1 MSSINWEA
9 LGAIA
14 NVLAAVSVI
23 ATLIYLSVQIR
34 QNTKAVRSSSIQN
47 LVQSF
52 STTAQAAVENEY
64 VVPLLLK
71 ANAGAES
78 LTEEERGRLHFW
90 FIMTFRR
97 FEGVYFQRDL
107 GIVDAAV
114 IDGFE
119 RSHIAVLASKSA
131 QAWWANSKAIF
142 NSGFVTYVEELLKKD
157 TLKTL
162 HPVFRPRGEPSP

>member
-1 MSSINWEA
+1 MTSTNWEA

-14 NVLAAVSVI
+14 NVLAAVGVI
-23 ATLIYLSVQIR
+23 ATLIYLSIQIR

-47 LVQSF
+47 LVQNF
-52 STTAQAAVENEY
+52 SATAQAAVENQE

-71 ANAGAES
+71 GNAGAEGLS
-78 LTEEERGRLHFW
+78 EVERARLHFW

-107 GIVDAAV
+107 GIVDADV

-119 RSHIAVLASKSA
+119 RSHLAILASKGA
-131 QAWWANSKAIF
+131 QEWWATSKGIF
-142 NSGFVTYVEELLKKD
+142 NSGFVRYVEQLLEQHRPKA
-157 TLKTL
+157 L
-162 HPVFRPRGEPSP
+162 HPVFRVE

>member
-1 MSSINWEA
+1 VSSINWEA

-14 NVLAAVSVI
+14 NLFAAIGMI
-23 ATLIYLSVQIR
+23 ATLIYLSIQIR

-47 LVQSF
+47 LVQNF

-64 VVPLLLK
+64 IVPLLLK
-71 ANAGAES
+71 ANAGPDR

-107 GIVDAAV
+107 GIVDAHV

-119 RSHIAVLASKSA
+119 RSHLAILMSKSA
-131 QAWWANSKAIF
+131 QAWWANSKGVF
-142 NSGFVTYVEELLKKD
+142 NSGFVSYMEDLLEKG
-157 TLKTL
+157 TPETL
-162 HPVFRPRGEPSP
+162 HPVFRRD

>member
-14 NVLAAVSVI
+14 SLLAAIGVI
-23 ATLIYLSVQIR
+23 VTLIYLSIQIR

-47 LVQSF
+47 LVQNF
-52 STTAQAAVENEY
+52 STTAQAAVENEH

-71 ANAGAES
+71 GNDGADT
-78 LTEEERGRLHFW
+78 LTEVERARLHFW

-107 GIVDAAV
+107 GIVDADV

-119 RSHIAVLASKSA
+119 RSHLAVLASKGA
-131 QAWWANSKAIF
+131 QEWWATSKGIF
-142 NSGFVTYVEELLKKD
+142 NSGFVRYVEQLLESSPP
-157 TLKTL
+157 KTL
-162 HPVFRPRGEPSP
+162 HPVFRVD

>member
-1 MSSINWEA
+1 VNAINWEA

-14 NVLAAVSVI
+14 NLVAAIGVI

-52 STTAQAAVENEY
+52 STTAQAAIENEDII
-64 VVPLLLK
+64 PLLLK
-71 ANAGAES
+71 GNTGADA
-78 LTEEERGRLHFW
+78 LTEVERARLHFW

-107 GIVDAAV
+107 GIVDADV

-119 RSHIAVLASKSA
+119 RSHLAVLASKGA
-131 QAWWANSKAIF
+131 QDWWVNSKGIF
-142 NSGFVTYVEELLKKD
+142 NSGFVRYVEMLLEKHPP
-157 TLKTL
+157 KTL
-162 HPVFRPRGEPSP
+162 HPVFRVD